1 MQLHGIEESLKNNA
15 ILYSVSHNPTHY
27 LCNEAYFYMFKKMN
41 GHVVFVHIPSTKNLT
56 EEMLQKLVLVFE
68 QKG

>member
-1 MQLHGIEESLKNNA
+1 ML
-15 ILYSVSHNPTHY
+15 
-27 LCNEAYFYMFKKMN
+27 KKMN